1 MTAQVSSPP
10 FADLAAR
17 LRRDGLV
24 IASHN
29 PGKVREIA
37 ELLDPFGI
45 AVRSAGELGLPEPDE
60 TGASFA
66 ENARIKAESAAR
78 AAGLP
83 ALADD
88 SGLAVAA
95 LGGAPGIH
103 SARWGGPER
112 DFALAMRR
120 VWEALEELGRR
131 GEDGG
136 VPRDA
141 AFICA
146 LALALPEGPTHVF
159 EGRVD
164 GEIVWPPRGGRGFG
178 YDPIFV
184 PRGHA
189 LTFGEMEPAAKHA
202 ISHRA
207 DAFRKL
213 VAALFGA
220 RG

>member
-1 MTAQVSSPP
+1 MTRR
-10 FADLAAR
+10 FRGAR
-17 LRRDGLV
+17 IV
-24 IASHN
+24 VASHN
-29 PGKVREIA
+29 AGKVGEIA
-37 ELLDPFGI
+37 DLLAPYDIDTHPASALGLAEPEETGTTFRENAAI
-45 AVRSAGELGLPEPDE
+45 KALACATAAGE
-60 TGASFA
+60 A
-66 ENARIKAESAAR
+66 
-78 AAGLP
+78 

-103 SARWGGPER
+103 SARWGGPGR

-120 VWEALEELGRR
+120 VEDALAP
-131 GEDGG
+131 DAA
-136 VPRDA
+136 RDA
-141 AFICA
+141 AFVCA
-146 LALALPEGPTHVF
+146 LALAWPDRHVEIF

-164 GEIVWPPRGGRGFG
+164 GHLVWPPRGARGFG

-184 PRGHA
+184 PQGGA
-189 LTFGEMEPAAKHA
+189 LTFGEMEPGAKHA

-213 VAALFGA
+213 AAACLA